1 MFIKNAANVLA
12 QPIFELCNLS
22 IKLNS
27 LPRSCKTAE
36 VKPLLQEA
44 LRPIL
49 KTITIFHFSPCYQK
63 LLKALFMTKQM
74 SFWVTIKLSTDF
86 NWVSKKNYST
96 NTCLWHLT
104 DKITTKFEKIHF
116 HWNDFNWFK
125 KAYGTT
131 DHQILLKKLN
141 I

>member
-1 MFIKNAANVLA
+1 MFIKNAADVLA
-12 QPIFELCNLS
+12 QPIFELCNLY

-49 KTITIFHFSPCYQK
+49 KTITIFHFSLCYQK

-74 SFWVTIKLSTDF
+74 SF
-86 NWVSKKNYST
+86 
-96 NTCLWHLT
+96 
-104 DKITTKFEKIHF
+104 
-116 HWNDFNWFK
+116 
-125 KAYGTT
+125 
-131 DHQILLKKLN
+131 
-141 I
+141 